1 MSAFVLWFLA
11 CFDGGVM
18 RTLVGIALTALLLTG
33 ASTAQ
38 TVKPSTQIPNGSE
51 KSGYI
56 SVMSKAGTPT
66 PRPQVPNRQVAPPK
80 GAQAGYDYYYGYRW
94 RGGGGSASPSYA
106 NESAP
111 PTSTSLPGYDTKPR
125 FSKDR

>member
-1 MSAFVLWFLA
+1 MSPVRICREYIVMKIFFGLA
-11 CFDGGVM
+11 
-18 RTLVGIALTALLLTG
+18 IAASLLTTV
-33 ASTAQ
+33 SVAQ

-66 PRPQVPNRQVAPPK
+66 PRPEVPNRTVALPQ

-94 RGGGGSASPSYA
+94 RGGGGSAAPSYA

-111 PTSTSLPGYDTKPR
+111 KTSTSLPGYDTKPR
-125 FSKDR
+125 FSQKR